1 MRSQKSVRGVIWKT
15 VKKEKWLSL
24 GIVFAVIGAIVTALL
39 PPLILGNIIDT
50 ITNRNKIIYI
60 DVILYF
66 TLLVLTGVMESL
78 REGLLIQFGQKITH
92 ALRGV

>member
-50 ITNRNKIIYI
+50 ITNKIIYI

-78 REGLLIQFGQKITH
+78 REGLLI
-92 ALRGV
+92 